1 MKIKKGQIVV
11 ITKGEYSDYGLYD
24 HLRALRDFDAYE
36 EAERFKVE
44 GEYLR
49 APEWD
54 QKGEPGEYG
63 SDDRFLAW
71 LLREGIMEPT
81 KDEVVELWIGGY
93 GSLEVSK

>member
-1 MKIKKGQIVV
+1 MKIKKGQIVA

-49 APEWD
+49 APVWD
-54 QKGEPGEYG
+54 PKGEPVEYG
-63 SDDRFLAW
+63 SDDRFLDWAI
-71 LLREGIMEPT
+71 REGIMEPT
-81 KDEVVELWIGGY
+81 KDEVVELWIGS
-93 GSLEVSK
+93 GSWLEVSK